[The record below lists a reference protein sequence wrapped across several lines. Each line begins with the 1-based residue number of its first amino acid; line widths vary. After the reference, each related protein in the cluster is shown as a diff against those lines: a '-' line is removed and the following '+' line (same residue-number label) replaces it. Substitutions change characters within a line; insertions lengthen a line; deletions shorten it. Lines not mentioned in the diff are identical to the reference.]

1 MSGNMVEEDQN
12 DTLRSKFISV
22 VGPVFAE
29 GDEANISTVLN
40 SLSSLCYQEGLF
52 VTRMDSGSV
61 VTEAASKGVSGRDR
75 ACEFTCWLLT
85 ELITICGTPKVCK
98 ANVNLQVTIMHLLAT
113 RNSALF
119 AVVIEEYIQI
129 GLEAKEVL
137 FDGET
142 VIYQCFPTVINSP
155 DAHPKPKSISFM
167 DNDQLDNI
175 LTNIVKVIG
184 NLGDYIHQYCR
195 NVMNQAWLLLCTCL
209 EGGDMPLKA
218 ASLIALSSFLDACG
232 LPRDSLRLDYMLQC
246 VEGAYVLAVSR
257 IKVKD
262 TGSTESSANDCQ
274 MEIEND
280 DTPSFELSL
289 ANVIQCLKPCL
300 PSLLKVFQEEL
311 ILKLS
316 KSLQVPGTLE
326 NMSGLL
332 RKAVLECCSVVMD
345 LPKENLQCR
354 GLISAFEFCVNDH
367 LMIPEVAGVIL
378 KKLVKLDLQEAL
390 PTDCVVSDT
399 SSSTSR
405 KRKYSEME
413 ATGVSIDVESLSKW
427 WKLALRKVDT
437 SLKLWSEQPS
447 VLPLTEVAAVCHII
461 ATTAHVAVELPQTKV
476 LLQFLPDEW
485 LQSITDSVFNILMEV
500 ENIYQVISVMEL
512 MRHVSWAVC
521 VVDRST
527 DQSKLKEM
535 WLALATLPWMASEVN
550 VLDLKAAAQGKKISL
565 WANKI
570 KWNNDSKVKSQS
582 IAVIAVLDDKV
593 APRWRCHVVRAII
606 SENEP
611 VVMLEVAHWFPVM
624 VHQLGRAGG
633 QQLVGEVIGAILH
646 SPDPRV
652 VEAGAVSLK
661 HLLCSLLNLTSFKA
675 SKFAE
680 TGISSNILHCQVC
693 DPQNCTVG
701 DQQKVDPT
709 LVARFI
715 GLLDHSEVG
724 IVVAVV
730 ESLPAVVSHANL
742 SAQMVN
748 RYLSLLLHK
757 DKRIVTVIAK
767 HLSSLVSSS
776 KTKAALQDTRSGTA
790 SKEGEIVLSY
800 LDDLLKTN
808 DPAESL
814 SNDVHLAVA
823 EALHY
828 LSKFA
833 ETGISSN
840 ILHCQVCDP
849 QNCTVVDQQKVDPT
863 LVARFIGLLDHSEV
877 RIVVAVVE
885 SLPAVDTRSGTAS
898 KEGEI
903 VLSYLDDLLK
913 TNDPAESLSNDVHLA
928 VAEALHY
935 LSKSPVTGL
944 VGRML
949 VLLVRCQ
956 ASTDRLVTAK
966 SHLTIHA
973 LANAL
978 GLNLM
983 DLYIRHRQSL
993 AKVLVEIIKPG
1004 EVGVMLNYVAEIF
1017 KWSSSANGS
1026 KRMKSKFSSFIT
1038 SQIRYLLPPLVVRAS
1053 QENKPSLLQELA
1065 ACLTIRL
1072 RDVLIDHFQHI
1083 LPYLVFNLS
1092 EEEQVT
1098 VLNFIA
1104 DTTDIAIHNIRRCSV
1119 QNQVNELVLGLH
1131 DHRAAVLREFSHM
1144 RDAEFESAESTT
1156 KKSKKS
1162 FESGLSS
1169 SGNLKGIAEYL
1180 SPRLLGILGFL
1191 DSKLVSSST
1200 MYKEKRS
1207 ALWSL
1212 SDLILVMGKQHI
1224 SSVAHKVLAS
1234 LKTSLKL
1241 RDEEFY
1247 DVGCNAW
1254 TNFLYNLDETT
1265 LLGLIEEIIILII
1278 PLVKVRPQQMAPV
1291 LNDILVGVHFYTCL
1305 LAPYA
1310 DGAVLLKIDRIKD
1323 YLNDL
1328 CMEFKVLLIMDNAG
1342 GHPLDPNYEG
1352 VQLKFLPANTT
1363 SLLQPMD
1370 HGVICAFK
1378 ALYSLKSLEHLVKA
1392 MDIDKIQHLA
1402 IDKAVQ
1408 LMRMLGGE
1416 GFNDIT
1422 EDEVGTLIDAQS
1434 DPLMGQDLEELMKS
1448 ASEEED
1454 TPDSGDEGLSLKR
1467 LSRIMRASRE
1477 LQDITGA
1484 WDPYMECSTM
1494 HAWRPIIT
1502 SSSSYLHHYSSDYAA
1517 NSSVSSIN
1525 IHHWMFNRYP
1535 VLFKGSANAI
1545 RPHYKVSDC
1554 AYLMTEE
1561 ICFKFLPLILQ
1572 LAMKILCLGTCTKI
1586 ILDKQ
1591 NIVCSIYL
1599 SHKSAFSMADIQSL
1613 LNQLPSPFM
1622 LLGDFNA
1629 HNPLWVGDSIDN
1641 GGNVIEELNN
1651 IVLNDDGSK
1660 SSEGVGLTVVKDGF
1674 CDVAKLP
1681 PSASVYTAELS
1692 AIVKG
1697 LDIVTLGSQ
1706 GMKKWT
1712 EKQRIPVSKEKLL
1725 QCIYVSLDE
1734 PDGVAG
1740 VAAIRRDDPSLEEQ
1754 VLEYEATGRLQD
1766 ALGCYERMC
1775 VSQSSEEIYKGLL
1788 DCYLNL
1794 DQPHSVL
1801 NITSGLLSHRPE
1813 LESSL
1818 SDYRVE
1824 AAWRLG
1830 QWNQLETLM
1839 EKGSSQLSWG
1849 TGIGQVFLA
1858 VRAQDA
1864 TGYQN
1869 SLRKLRSQHITPMS
1883 AASMEKWA
1891 YQRAYPYILRL
1902 HMLTELEEL
1911 VSGLLQLK
1919 LTTESHLRLSG
1930 QETELRANL
1939 GHQQPL
1945 KLNELIESWD
1955 RRLSLVQTS
1964 HRYLEPIL
1972 NFRRTLLELAREIKE
1987 ESDAVL
1993 SSSLKVEVERLWL
2006 QSAKVARKAGHLQQG
2021 EWALL
2026 GAGCGQNVFMEKAK
2040 WHWIKGEQHQAV
2052 TTLHRGIARFFSSVD
2067 SYKGDNSKDTQE
2079 ERSACGKA
2087 KLLLARYSEESATLE
2102 VNVIKQ
2108 YYRDACEIFRQWE
2121 DGHFHL
2127 GMYYDRILSS
2137 LDVKEKPVDW
2147 INHIVLSFGKSLQ
2160 FGCRHIYQ
2168 SMPRMLALWLE
2179 FGTRVCELESKEDK
2193 SRSTRKNSM
2202 LETYREKLASLNGAV
2217 GALVDRLPHYLF
2229 LTALPQLISRICHS
2243 NAEVFV
2249 QLCKII
2255 ACVLS
2260 SYPQQAMWHMIAV
2273 SKSSYQMRVKRCLEI
2288 FETAKR
2294 KNSSLHKFIADCTK
2308 LADKFLELSN
2318 KPVEKGIQHV
2328 SLNTLLRGLPR
2339 LLTDP
2344 DFSDIIL
2351 PLQQQMSVTLP
2362 ASSESLDSHNPFSKN
2377 QVYLENIEDQI
2388 EIMQSLQLPKKIT
2401 LRGSDGKPYI
2411 MMCKPK
2417 DDLRKDCRLM
2427 EFNSFINRCLLRD
2440 PESRKRDL
2448 HIRTYAVVPLNEECG
2463 LIEWI
2468 ENLHGLRHIIY
2479 RILKEMGVCMTTS
2492 ELKQHMC
2499 KLETPLSKKREVFV
2513 QIMVPRHPP
2522 VFGMWFLRTFPDSQA
2537 WLKARLAYCRTTAV
2551 MSMVGYVLGLGDR
2564 HGENILFDAS
2574 CGDTVHVDFN
2584 CLFNKGETFDWP
2596 ERVPFRLTHNMV
2608 AAMGPTG
2615 YEGIYRKS
2623 CEVTM
2628 RVMREEREALMS
2640 ILNPFI
2646 HDPLVEW
2653 SRGDNKAK
2661 TGGTGEINNEK
2672 AQMHVSN
2679 IEHRLSG
2686 QINTKARGPNLPLSV
2701 AGQVNALIEGATSI
2715 DNLCQMYIGWA
2726 AYM

>member
-1 MSGNMVEEDQN
+1 MADEDQN
-12 DTLRSKFISV
+12 ENLRRKFISV
-22 VGPVFAE
+22 IGPVFAE

-52 VTRMDSGSV
+52 VTRLENGSSGP
-61 VTEAASKGVSGRDR
+61 EAASKIDYRPDK
-75 ACEFTCWLLT
+75 ACEFSCWLLT
-85 ELITICGTPKVCK
+85 ELITIRGSPKVCK
-98 ANVNLQVTIMHLLAT
+98 ANVNLQVTIMHLIAT

-119 AVVIEEYIQI
+119 ASVIEEYIQI
-129 GLEAKEVL
+129 GLEGKEVL
-137 FDGET
+137 FDGGNVT
-142 VIYQCFPTVINSP
+142 HQCFPTVINNP
-155 DAHPKPKSISFM
+155 DAHPKPKIISFM
-167 DNDQLDNI
+167 DNDELDNT
-175 LTNIVKVIG
+175 LTIIVKVIG

-195 NVMNQAWLLLCTCL
+195 RVINQAWLLICTCL
-209 EGGDMPLKA
+209 EGGDMQLKS
-218 ASLIALSSFLDACG
+218 ASLMALSSFLDACG
-232 LPRDSLRLDYMLQC
+232 LPRDTLRLDYMLQC
-246 VEGAYVLAVSR
+246 VEGAYVLAVSM
-257 IKVKD
+257 IKVD
-262 TGSTESSANDCQ
+262 GTGSSESSAEDHQ
-274 MEIEND
+274 RGMEND

-289 ANVIQCLKPCL
+289 ANVLQCLKSCL
-300 PSLLKVFQEEL
+300 PSLLKVLQEEL

-316 KSLQVPGTLE
+316 KSLKVPGALI
-326 NMSGLL
+326 NMPGLL

-345 LPKENLQCR
+345 LPNENLQCK
-354 GLISAFEFCVNDH
+354 GLISALEFCLNDY
-367 LMIPEVAGVIL
+367 LMIPEVAGIIL
-378 KKLVKLDLQEAL
+378 KKLVKLDLLEAL
-390 PTDCVVSDT
+390 PTDSVVPGT

-405 KRKYSEME
+405 KRKLSETDE
-413 ATGVSIDVESLSKW
+413 TGERVPVESLSKW
-427 WKLALRKVDT
+427 WKLALQKVDT

-447 VLPLTEVAAVCHII
+447 MLPITEVAAACHII
-461 ATTAHVAVELPQTKV
+461 AATARISVELSQTKV
-476 LLQFLPDEW
+476 PLQFLPDEW
-485 LQSITDSVFNILMEV
+485 LQSTTDSILNILMEV
-500 ENIYQVISVMEL
+500 DNIYQVVSIMEL
-512 MRHVSWAVC
+512 VRHISWAVC
-521 VVDRST
+521 AVDHST
-527 DQSKLKEM
+527 EPSKFKEL
-535 WLALATLPWMASEVN
+535 WLTLATLPWMASEVN
-550 VLDLKAAAQGKKISL
+550 MLDLKAVPGKKIAM

-570 KWNNDSKVKSQS
+570 KWNNDLKVKSLC
-582 IAVIAVLDDKV
+582 IAVLAVLDDKV

-606 SENEP
+606 SENEHD
-611 VVMLEVAHWFPVM
+611 VMLEMANWFPVM
-624 VHQLGRAGG
+624 VHQLSRAGG

-646 SPDPRV
+646 SPEPQV
-652 VEAGAVSLK
+652 VEAGATSLK
-661 HLLCSLLNLTSFKA
+661 HLLCALLNLTSFKV
-675 SKFAE
+675 SKLTE
-680 TGISSNILHCQVC
+680 TGICSNILCCKVC
-693 DPQNCTVG
+693 DSQNSTVA

-709 LVARFI
+709 LVARFLC
-715 GLLDHSEVG
+715 LLDRSEVG
-724 IVVAVV
+724 IVMAVV
-730 ESLPAVVSHANL
+730 ESLPAVVSHVTL
-742 SAQMVN
+742 STQMIN

-757 DKRIVTVIAK
+757 DKRIVTAIAK
-767 HLSSLVSSS
+767 HLSSLVFLP
-776 KTKAALQDTRSGTA
+776 KGKAVPQDMRSGTT
-790 SKEGEIVLSY
+790 SKEGEVVLNF

-808 DPAESL
+808 DLMESL
-814 SNDVHLAVA
+814 SSDTLLAV
-823 EALHY
+823 
-828 LSKFA
+828 
-833 ETGISSN
+833 
-840 ILHCQVCDP
+840 V
-849 QNCTVVDQQKVDPT
+849 
-863 LVARFIGLLDHSEV
+863 
-877 RIVVAVVE
+877 
-885 SLPAVDTRSGTAS
+885 
-898 KEGEI
+898 
-903 VLSYLDDLLK
+903 
-913 TNDPAESLSNDVHLA
+913 
-928 VAEALHY
+928 EALHY

-949 VLLVRCQ
+949 VLLLRCQ

-973 LANAL
+973 LANSL
-978 GLNLM
+978 GLSLM

-993 AKVLVEIIKPG
+993 AKVIVDIIKPG

-1026 KRMKSKFSSFIT
+1026 KRIKSKFSSFIT

-1065 ACLTIRL
+1065 ACLAIRL

-1092 EEEQVT
+1092 EEEEEA
-1098 VLNFIA
+1098 VLTFIA

-1131 DHRAAVLREFSHM
+1131 DHRAAVMREFSHM
-1144 RDAEFESAESTT
+1144 RDAELESTESVT
-1156 KKSKKS
+1156 RKSKKHT
-1162 FESGLSS
+1162 ESDLSAP
-1169 SGNLKGIAEYL
+1169 GNLKGIADYL

-1241 RDEEFY
+1241 KDEEFY
-1247 DVGCNAW
+1247 DIGCNAW

-1265 LLGLIEEIIILII
+1265 LLGLIEEIVILII

-1291 LNDILVGVHFYTCL
+1291 LNDILVEMPVMQPL
-1305 LAPYA
+1305 LGNLPLFQDHEA
-1310 DGAVLLKIDRIKD
+1310 LRKINHAI
-1323 YLNDL
+1323 
-1328 CMEFKVLLIMDNAG
+1328 
-1342 GHPLDPNYEG
+1342 
-1352 VQLKFLPANTT
+1352 
-1363 SLLQPMD
+1363 
-1370 HGVICAFK
+1370 
-1378 ALYSLKSLEHLVKA
+1378 LEHQTVLISGNTQEVVEA
-1392 MDIDKIQHLA
+1392 LSSVLRGLNHESIDVRLCALSRLRHTLRHNQGTVHHLTTDLDNVHPVVSELFSNLLGQCREVDEELQISVAECLGLLGA
-1402 IDKAVQ
+1402 IDPTRLYTQTSIKEEMSKIHLSIQSELFILELVTE
-1408 LMRMLGGE
+1408 LGRAFLAANDGNSQTCASYAMQEITRIYGVRDKDTE
-1416 GFNDIT
+1416 G
-1422 EDEVGTLIDAQS
+1422 S
-1434 DPLMGQDLEELMKS
+1434 
-1448 ASEEED
+1448 
-1454 TPDSGDEGLSLKR
+1454 
-1467 LSRIMRASRE
+1467 SRE
-1477 LQDITGA
+1477 GSKVWDRLPYQLQEIIFPLLTSKYTVSSSITK
-1484 WDPYMECSTM
+1484 
-1494 HAWRPIIT
+1494 T
-1502 SSSSYLHHYSSDYAA
+1502 SS
-1517 NSSVSSIN
+1517 
-1525 IHHWMFNRYP
+1525 
-1535 VLFKGSANAI
+1535 
-1545 RPHYKVSDC
+1545 
-1554 AYLMTEE
+1554 
-1561 ICFKFLPLILQ
+1561 
-1572 LAMKILCLGTCTKI
+1572 
-1586 ILDKQ
+1586 
-1591 NIVCSIYL
+1591 
-1599 SHKSAFSMADIQSL
+1599 
-1613 LNQLPSPFM
+1613 LPSPIYGSSHAKTFHQWLTSWACSLVD
-1622 LLGDFNA
+1622 LLKSEVASQVFKACKPIVRRDLTTA
-1629 HNPLWVGDSIDN
+1629 MYLLSPLLVCVLCESPEYHDKILTEVLAVMSCKQK
-1641 GGNVIEELNN
+1641 EEEHQH
-1651 IVLNDDGSK
+1651 SW
-1660 SSEGVGLTVVKDGF
+1660 SSESQQMAVQTVF
-1674 CDVAKLP
+1674 
-1681 PSASVYTAELS
+1681 ST
-1692 AIVKG
+1692 
-1697 LDIVTLGSQ
+1697 LDYVSKWSQ
-1706 GMKKWT
+1706 
-1712 EKQRIPVSKEKLL
+1712 KQRQVESVGKKPRVAFSPSPELRQVNGFLEKIPANLLAQTSFKCKAYSRALLHIEAHLKDNPEQLKECLHFL

-1775 VSQSSEEIYKGLL
+1775 VGQSSEEIYKGLL

-1801 NITSGLLSHRPE
+1801 NITSGLLCHRPE

-1818 SDYRVE
+1818 NDYRVE

-1830 QWNQLETLM
+1830 QWNQLEAFM
-1839 EKGSSQLSWG
+1839 EKGSTQLSWG
-1849 TGIGQVFLA
+1849 IGIGQVFLA
-1858 VRAQDA
+1858 VRALDA

-1911 VSGLLQLK
+1911 VSGFLQLK
-1919 LTTESHLRLSG
+1919 LNTEGHIRLSG
-1930 QETELRANL
+1930 QESELRTNL
-1939 GHQQPL
+1939 GHQQQPL
-1945 KLNELIESWD
+1945 KLKELIESWD

-1964 HRYLEPIL
+1964 RRYLEPIL
-1972 NFRRTLLELAREIKE
+1972 NFRRTLLELARGIKE
-1987 ESDAVL
+1987 EIDPGL
-1993 SSSLKVEVERLWL
+1993 SSSLKVEMERLWL

-2026 GAGCGQNVFMEKAK
+2026 GAGCDQNVFMEKAK

-2067 SYKGDNSKDTQE
+2067 SYKGDNSKNTRV

-2179 FGTRVCELESKEDK
+2179 FGTRVCELETKEDK
-2193 SRSTRKNSM
+2193 SRSVRKNSM
-2202 LETYREKLASLNGAV
+2202 LETYREKLATLNGAIA
-2217 GALVDRLPHYLF
+2217 GMVDRLPSYLF

-2255 ACVLS
+2255 ASVLS
-2260 SYPQQAMWHMIAV
+2260 AYPQQAMWHMIAV
-2273 SKSSYQMRVKRCLEI
+2273 SKSSYQIRVKRCLEI

-2294 KNSSLHKFIADCTK
+2294 KKPSLHKFIADCTK

-2318 KPVEKGIQHV
+2318 KPVEKGVQIV

-2344 DFSDIIL
+2344 EFSDIIL

-2377 QVYLENIEDQI
+2377 QVYLQNIEDQI

-2401 LRGSDGKPYI
+2401 LRGSDGKSYI

-2479 RILKEMGVCMTTS
+2479 RLLKEMGVCMTTS

-2499 KLETPLSKKREVFV
+2499 KLDTPLSKKREVFSQV
-2513 QIMVPRHPP
+2513 MVPRHPP

-2661 TGGTGEINNEK
+2661 MGGTGEINNEK

-2686 QINTKARGPNLPLSV
+2686 QIHTKARGPNLPLSV
-2701 AGQVNALIEGATSI
+2701 AGQVNALIEEATSI